1 MLIAFAQTV
10 LRAMHMVMTPLG
22 MFVTVGS
29 MFCWLILDDVFGPT
43 IQYWRARYRVRS
55 RMMDMLKQRELKEW
69 EKYKE
74 DEYYSIQS
82 GSWNGIPLF
91 MWDFCHP
98 KRKEFR
104 AGYDVAV
111 AAMDIDF
118 DVKFADEIARE
129 KI

>member
-74 DEYYSIQS
+74 DEYYSIQ
-82 GSWNGIPLF
+82 LF